1 MTIEKILI
9 ADDEPLIRNFL
20 RDALIRKNYEVFV
33 AENGEV
39 AATLLQKESFDLVFT
54 DMKMPFKDGLHVLK
68 CAKKENP
75 STLVIIMTAY
85 GTIENAVDAIRLG
98 AFNYLIKPFS
108 LEAIEALLQ
117 KAEEHIS
124 LVKENHYLREEIS
137 GTASQKH
144 ARIIAHSPAM
154 QKIWDDIEKIA
165 KSSASVFISGESGTG
180 KEVLAQAIHF
190 FSLRTKHPFITVN
203 CAAIP
208 DTLVESE
215 FFGHEKGAFT
225 GALARRIGRFEL
237 AHKGTLLLDEVTEI
251 PIQLQA
257 KLLRAI
263 QEQEFER
270 VGSEK
275 PIKVDVRII
284 STSNRSMQEAIEG
297 KSFREDL
304 YYRLN
309 VMPIHI
315 PPLRERSEDILP
327 LAEYFLEKFCREN
340 HKPKKSLQP
349 SAQKKLL
356 DYSWP
361 GNVRELANI
370 IERTVVLDLGEEIAD
385 HHLYL
390 NASQTKTA
398 SKEEKEKSSSLP
410 VGIPLHEMEKRLIQ
424 ETLEENKFNKTKT
437 AKVLGISLRTLR
449 NKLQQYA
456 K

>member
-20 RDALIRKNYEVFV
+20 REALVRKNYEVFV

-39 AATLLQKESFDLVFT
+39 AETLLQKESFDLVFT
-54 DMKMPFKDGLHVLK
+54 DMKMPIKDGLHVLK
-68 CAKKENP
+68 CAKRENP
-75 STLVIIMTAY
+75 AMLVIIMTAY
-85 GTIENAVDAIRLG
+85 GTIENAVEAIRLG

-137 GTASQKH
+137 GTALQKH
-144 ARIIAHSPAM
+144 TRIIAHSPAM
-154 QKIWDDIEKIA
+154 RKIWNDLEKIA

-190 FSLRTKHPFITVN
+190 FSLRNKHPFITVN

-225 GALARRIGRFEL
+225 GALSRRIGRFEL

-284 STSNRSMQEAIEG
+284 STSNRSMQEATLS
-297 KSFREDL
+297 KTFREDL

-315 PPLRERSEDILP
+315 PPLRERLEDILP
-327 LAEYFLEKFCREN
+327 LAEYFLEKFCREY
-340 HKPKKSLQP
+340 HKPKKILTP
-349 SAQKKLL
+349 SVQRKLL
-356 DYSWP
+356 DYAWP

-370 IERTVVLDLGEEIAD
+370 IERTVVLDFGSEIAED
-385 HHLYL
+385 HLYL
-390 NASQTKTA
+390 NIAEAKTLA
-398 SKEEKEKSSSLP
+398 KENKEKILP
-410 VGIPLHEMEKRLIQ
+410 TGMPLHEMEKRLIQ
-424 ETLEENKFNKTKT
+424 KTLEENKFNKTKT

-449 NKLQQYA
+449 NKLQQYE
-456 K
+456 KI